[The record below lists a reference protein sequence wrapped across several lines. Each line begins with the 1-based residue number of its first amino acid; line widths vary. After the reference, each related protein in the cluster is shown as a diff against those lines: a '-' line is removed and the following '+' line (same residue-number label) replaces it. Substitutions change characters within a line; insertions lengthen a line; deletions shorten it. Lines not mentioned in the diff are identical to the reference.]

1 MQETFAVWKAGIAG
15 FGKCQN
21 VVVKLGGLGMRFGMF
36 DFFTHDKPPSS
47 TDLETAYRPY
57 IETCIAAFGVNR
69 AMFESNFPPDS
80 ASSSYPI
87 LWNAFKRLAAGSSAY
102 EKTMLFSGTAKRV
115 YRLA

>member
-1 MQETFAVWKAGIAG
+1 MT
-15 FGKCQN
+15 
-21 VVVKLGGLGMRFGMF
+21 FGMF
-36 DFFTHDKPPSS
+36 DFYAHEKPPSS
-47 TDLETAYRPY
+47 TELETAYRPY

-69 AMFESNFPPDS
+69 SMFESNFPPDS

-102 EKTMLFSGTAKRV
+102 EKAMLFSGTAKRV